1 MSYKLKD
8 MVHIAPIEKERLRAQ
23 DYLYQSVDPWS
34 VRGIDPNA
42 APAGGMRTMSEQE
55 YARMTEAAR
64 ENGRRSGFSEGYG
77 RAARET
83 AELSALQFE
92 TRLNKLFSKMEAARA
107 AAQDKADAVD
117 CYDTDNV
124 RLSYRYHADQLKKLI
139 KQLSEI

>member
-1 MSYKLKD
+1 MPIITPEMQPKLMEQFDYFSGVFIQGPKPYAD
-8 MVHIAPIEKERLRAQ
+8 CVDRPAQ
-23 DYLYQSVDPWS
+23 MT
-34 VRGIDPNA
+34 A
-42 APAGGMRTMSEQE
+42 QE
-55 YARMTEAAR
+55 VNRIREAAI
-64 ENGRRSGFSEGYG
+64 EEGRRMGFSEGYG

-92 TRLNKLFSKMEAARA
+92 TRLQKLFSKMEAARA

-139 KQLSEI
+139 KQLAEI